1 MIYFN
6 FISDSLSGQRD
17 LSLVCFAGKNYLVF
31 CRAYPNDLAT
41 SRVSTKREEVVWSLR
56 FSTNAYGAEVNQE
69 GKSSVLD
76 PIPGSALENLQSLF
90 LSCLTS
96 YISN

>member
-6 FISDSLSGQRD
+6 FISDSLSGQQD

-41 SRVSTKREEVVWSLR
+41 PRVSTLEKERRGGVVPESFNKCLWS
-56 FSTNAYGAEVNQE
+56 GGQPG
-69 GKSSVLD
+69 GKEFC
-76 PIPGSALENLQSLF
+76 P
-90 LSCLTS
+90 
-96 YISN
+96 